1 MQILDFDTTF
11 QQIISKILSHFLGQR
26 SHQRAFVTCHTILDF
41 SKQII
46 DLPVNRAHID
56 LRIDQSCR
64 SNNLFDHT
72 VTQAKLIIARSGG
85 KVDRLADAL
94 KEFRPFERSVVHRR
108 RQTEAMFDQRAFA
121 TGIAFIHGADL
132 RHGNMRFVNDE

>member
-1 MQILDFDTTF
+1 MQVFDFDATL
-11 QQIISKILSHFLGQR
+11 QKIIRQILSHLLSERGDER
-26 SHQRAFVTCHTILDF
+26 TLVSVHTVLDLR
-41 SKQII
+41 KQII

-121 TGIAFIHGADL
+121 TGIAFVHGADL